1 MLRENASIVVT
12 RNERWQGG
20 VLTEPVECGW
30 ASEAIFFVRMLGG
43 DRCDDTAVRVEISAD
58 GMHWAS
64 EGTAGTLP
72 MDETEMS
79 ALRVSHFGNWLRLAV
94 DVPDGLEFLALVT
107 LHLK

>member
-1 MLRENASIVVT
+1 MLRENASIVVA
-12 RNERWQGG
+12 RNERWQGR

-43 DRCDDTAVRVEISAD
+43 DRCDDAAVRVEISPD
-58 GMHWAS
+58 GMHWVP
-64 EGTAGTLP
+64 EGVAGMLP
-72 MDETEMS
+72 VGKTEVS
-79 ALRVSHFGNWLRLAV
+79 ALRVGHFGNWLRLAV